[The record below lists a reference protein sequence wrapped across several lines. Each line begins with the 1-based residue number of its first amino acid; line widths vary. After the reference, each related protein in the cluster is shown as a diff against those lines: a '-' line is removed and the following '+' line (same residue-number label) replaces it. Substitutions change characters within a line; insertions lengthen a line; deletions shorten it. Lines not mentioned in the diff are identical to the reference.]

1 KEETGREPEPRPA
14 APGLAGEPEV
24 GEREGGGEKPERDI
38 VRDAELLEPVRQREL
53 RLLVRVPRQRAEGA
67 EPVPAE
73 LGARNHYNDES
84 GGGEAE
90 VPDPPALRPRFERPQ
105 RQEDDGDPLDE
116 DRARPRRSRP
126 VAATGCCERQSR
138 HH

>member
-1 KEETGREPEPRPA
+1 M
-14 APGLAGEPEV
+14 
-24 GEREGGGEKPERDI
+24 
-38 VRDAELLEPVRQREL
+38 
-53 RLLVRVPRQRAEGA
+53 
-67 EPVPAE
+67 PAE

-90 VPDPPALRPRFERPQ
+90 VPDPPALCPRFERPQ

-138 HH
+138 HHEHGHPGIVVAAAREVEREQRVPADQSDRERPVLGKDSRERDDAEHRDRCQRFVEPRRGVGRRARG